1 VCRYGSSGWTAAR
14 IGSGDLGDSLRIWP
28 LRRALHLAELLHR
41 MGYLETA
48 KVVHAM
54 RDDQVGEYIGQTAPK
69 TRWVLEHAMGGRT
82 RFIHHAAVLV
92 L

>member
-28 LRRALHLAELLHR
+28 LRRALHLAELLYR

-54 RDDQVGEYIGQTAPK
+54 RDDLVAEYIGQTAPK